1 MCFHM
6 DVGERYYSSCE
17 VSLLGSWA
25 RRRHRSNSQIS
36 RGLPRSGGTTEH
48 RDEGPRHLGRLAT
61 GIRMRGWENQLMVD
75 KSRDQR
81 RSGRWRPKT
90 NKHMPLT
97 KRRLSPVSASLQR
110 AGAEIFCI
118 LPTLVF
124 PIRRSYNIAPL
135 QTCHPLPLPLLSL
148 PTYTRSRPPHLLA
161 RFALSPLLSA
171 YSLLSDPCMPSR

>member
-1 MCFHM
+1 MGPVSPGAAACVFTWMLVRDIIARARFRYLDLGQDDDIALIRRFHV
-6 DVGERYYSSCE
+6 DC
-17 VSLLGSWA
+17 
-25 RRRHRSNSQIS
+25 
-36 RGLPRSGGTTEH
+36 PRSGGTTEH

-75 KSRDQR
+75 KSRDQG

-135 QTCHPLPLPLLSL
+135 
-148 PTYTRSRPPHLLA
+148 
-161 RFALSPLLSA
+161 
-171 YSLLSDPCMPSR
+171 